1 MIRNFTAGSQN
12 VVHCIGVLFA
22 FALVYLVLRNYRSIL
37 PRDKGREF
45 AVNGALSAGKPRGA
59 GLIFVPSFILAALM
73 FDRVSP
79 EKLIYMVL
87 LAVEMA
93 TGYLDDSSATP
104 WGELKKGLLDF
115 AVAAA
120 ASITYVIFNGSTITM
135 PIFNLEVSMH
145 PVIYVILAVILIWT
159 SINVT
164 NCTDGVD
171 GLSGTLTIITLF
183 SFFILDQ
190 GVEGMDYQIVLFIAS
205 LLGYQWFNAKP
216 SLLLMGDAGSRAM
229 GFFIAIVAMKS
240 GHPFMFIPLALIMIL
255 DGGLGLV
262 KVSFIRYLK
271 LKNFMA
277 NVKTPL
283 HDNVRKRRGWSDTQ
297 TVFRFAIM
305 QIVISIMAL
314 YLAQ

>member
-1 MIRNFTAGSQN
+1 MKPTPRSGWKLIFTLALLVMTALLSLSCSKLSDSALEEGLVPDAVSQFYDN
-12 VVHCIGVLFA
+12 KGKVVYTTASAEHRIPVKFEQIPKHVRYA
-22 FALVYLVLRNYRSIL
+22 FISIEDNRFYEHGGIDYRGTLRALVSNIL
-37 PRDKGREF
+37 GHDVQG
-45 AVNGALSAGKPRGA
+45 
-59 GLIFVPSFILAALM
+59 
-73 FDRVSP
+73 
-79 EKLIYMVL
+79 
-87 LAVEMA
+87 
-93 TGYLDDSSATP
+93 
-104 WGELKKGLLDF
+104 
-115 AVAAA
+115 
-120 ASITYVIFNGSTITM
+120 GSTITM

-283 HDNVRKRRGWSDTQ
+283 HDNVRKLRGWSDTQ